1 MRRKRPPFF
10 SGFCIEDG
18 VRRRLR
24 RDELREAWR
33 LWSKHADIRTGRVR
47 T

>member
-1 MRRKRPPFF
+1 MKRRPAMFNAYAY
-10 SGFCIEDG
+10 ENG

-33 LWSKHADIRTGRVR
+33 LWAKHSDIRLGRVKA
-47 T
+47 